1 MLNIKIFLGI
11 AVTVNLSEALRSDLF
26 LFDHSFRKG
35 EADSNTD
42 KLMKRIGVAFG
53 EDDSDTDADTQSH
66 NFMRRSGEANTDK
79 DDEEDQI
86 AVESSLFSFSVQ
98 YNFNT

>member
-11 AVTVNLSEALRSDLF
+11 AVTINLSDALRSDLF
-26 LFDHSFRKG
+26 LFDHSFRKE

-53 EDDSDTDADTQSH
+53 EDDSDTAADTQSH
-66 NFMRRSGEANTDK
+66 NFMRRSGEANTD
-79 DDEEDQI
+79 DDEDQI
-86 AVESSLFSFSVQ
+86 AVESSLFSFSVLN
-98 YNFNT
+98 NFIN